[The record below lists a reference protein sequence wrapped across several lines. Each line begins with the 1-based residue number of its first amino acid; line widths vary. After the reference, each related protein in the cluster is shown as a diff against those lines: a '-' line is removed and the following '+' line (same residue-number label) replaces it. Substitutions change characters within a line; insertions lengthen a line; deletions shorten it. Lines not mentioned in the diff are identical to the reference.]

1 MAKFAFVFPGQ
12 GSQAVGMLNGFA
24 GNAAVAETVAEASE
38 ALGFDIGKMI
48 AEGPKETLDLTV
60 NTQPVLLT
68 TSIAFYRAWLAAGG
82 ATPEVVAGHS
92 LGEFSALVAAGVVP
106 LADAVRLVRFRATA
120 MQEAVPVGVGGMAAI
135 IGLDADSLKA
145 VCAEAAES
153 DVVEPANFNSLT
165 QIVIAG
171 HKAAL
176 DRACKLAKAK
186 GAKRALPL
194 PVSAPFHSS
203 LLKPA
208 STRLADYMKDL
219 TFSEPKIPVI
229 NNVDVAIETDP
240 AKIKDAL
247 VRQVASSVRW
257 VETVQ
262 KMGTMGITHIVDCG
276 PGKVLAGMVKR
287 IDSSISSLAIVDQA
301 SLDATLE
308 ALK

>member
-1 MAKFAFVFPGQ
+1 
-12 GSQAVGMLNGFA
+12 
-24 GNAAVAETVAEASE
+24 
-38 ALGFDIGKMI
+38 
-48 AEGPKETLDLTV
+48 
-60 NTQPVLLT
+60 
-68 TSIAFYRAWLAAGG
+68 
-82 ATPEVVAGHS
+82 
-92 LGEFSALVAAGVVP
+92 
-106 LADAVRLVRFRATA
+106 
-120 MQEAVPVGVGGMAAI
+120 
-135 IGLDADSLKA
+135 
-145 VCAEAAES
+145 
-153 DVVEPANFNSLT
+153 
-165 QIVIAG
+165 
-171 HKAAL
+171 
-176 DRACKLAKAK
+176 
-186 GAKRALPL
+186 RALPL

-287 IDSSISSLAIVDQA
+287 IDGSISGLAIVDQA